1 VSRQAARPGGEVT
14 LDPAR
19 KAEGRSTKG
28 TAPAPQFG
36 ALPWR
41 QTAAGAIEV
50 MLISSRDTG
59 RWIIPKGWPIEG
71 RTGAETAAV
80 EAYEEAGIEGVADR
94 RPIGSFDYLK
104 CDKRRPDRWC
114 RVTVYPLEVKTELAD
129 WPERDARQLV
139 WLAPEEAAVR
149 ADDAGLAVLIRALAA
164 RGH

>member
-1 VSRQAARPGGEVT
+1 MSRHAARSGGEVT

-19 KAEGRSTKG
+19 KAEGRSKHSTE
-28 TAPAPQFG
+28 PAPQFG

-41 QTAAGAIEV
+41 EARAGGIEV
-50 MLISSRDTG
+50 LLISSRDSG

-71 RTGAETAAV
+71 RTGAETATV
-80 EAYEEAGIEGVADR
+80 EAYEEAGIEGVADGQ
-94 RPIGSFDYLK
+94 PIGTFDYLK

-129 WPERDARQLV
+129 WPERDARRLV
-139 WLAPEEAAVR
+139 WLGPEEAAGR